1 MLAEGSSRDRG
12 RRQGVVSD
20 FKGRV
25 FKRVQVLF
33 GSRKLAVLSSEYKQ
47 SLHLYP
53 YRAYMNNI
61 KET

>member
-1 MLAEGSSRDRG
+1 MLAEGSCRDQG

-25 FKRVQVLF
+25 FKRVQLLF
-33 GSRKLAVLSSEYKQ
+33 GSRKLAVLSTEYK
-47 SLHLYP
+47 HFYP
-53 YRAYMNNI
+53 YMIGVYMNNI